1 MKYNICDFSQ
11 QHVVSLTK
19 EINGKSICLDVNDLL
34 ILQDIADLINRPSMY
49 KYIINDKIYISIQY
63 KAIISD
69 LPILKIKKQA
79 LSDRI
84 NKMVLL
90 ELLEK
95 EIIKNEQGTF
105 SCFRIGKNYDLLKY
119 NRGGSAVQT
128 PIVSDYDTE
137 TTVTI
142 KDYIKEDT
150 NVSKKEIDSSN
161 SASTDLNANVD
172 TLYGLYPSKCPKRN
186 ISLGKCFKDK
196 ERLKKLLKTHS
207 FEMLKFTIEREIS
220 EKYNKSYMANFST
233 FLNNLPDYGF
243 DEKLKKQVDDKS
255 EKINES
261 IEIDGVTYK

>member
-119 NRGGSAVQT
+119 NRGGSSVQT

-142 KDYIKEDT
+142 KDTIKEDT
-150 NVSKKEIDSSN
+150 NVSKKKNEIEIESKNEDYIKFRKWMKENCPFCDNPKNFASS
-161 SASTDLNANVD
+161 
-172 TLYGLYPSKCPKRN
+172 R
-186 ISLGKCFKDK
+186 
-196 ERLKKLLKTHS
+196 
-207 FEMLKFTIEREIS
+207 IS
-220 EKYNKSYMANFST
+220 EKEFEELKSKFTGLEIASVILEIENRKDLRKKYCNLYRTTLNWLKNNRNK
-233 FLNNLPDYGF
+233 
-243 DEKLKKQVDDKS
+243 
-255 EKINES
+255 
-261 IEIDGVTYK
+261 

>member
-11 QHVVSLTK
+11 KNVVSLTK
-19 EINGKSICLDVNDLL
+19 EVNGKSICLDVNDLL

-95 EIIKNEQGTF
+95 EIKKNEQGTF

-119 NRGGSAVQT
+119 NRGGSTVQP

-142 KDYIKEDT
+142 KDTIKEDT
-150 NVSKKEIDSSN
+150 NVSKKDENNSDIKLNIDE
-161 SASTDLNANVD
+161 
-172 TLYGLYPSKCPKRN
+172 LYDMYPSKCPKRN
-186 ISLGKCFKDK
+186 VSLGKSFKDK
-196 ERLKKLLKTHS
+196 DRIKKLLKTHS
-207 FEMLKFTIEREIS
+207 YEMLKFTIEREIS

-243 DEKLKKQVDDKS
+243 DEKLKNQVDDKS